1 MGFPIDNIFWMYF
14 LYYWPVLLAIIVTIL
29 LFYQWSRP
37 KVSLEKVQKGIIKQN
52 IIQILDDEIEIE
64 EASMYRDWKETKQQI
79 EKYIRRTKVMGENL
93 SPQISYQSYITI
105 SLIWTLFWIGVD
117 TFLLIRICFNPYY
130 YGNEAI
136 CVGCFTY
143 YIIIGLI
150 SYFRR

>member
-1 MGFPIDNIFWMYF
+1 MSLPIDNIFLLYF
-14 LYYWPVLLAIIVTIL
+14 LCYWPVFLAVIITIL
-29 LFYQWSRP
+29 FFYQWTRP
-37 KVSLEKVQKGIIKQN
+37 KVSFEKVQKGIIKQN
-52 IIQILDDEIEIE
+52 IIQMLNEEIETE
-64 EASMYRDWKETKQQI
+64 EDSVYRDWKEIKQQI
-79 EKYIRRTKVMGENL
+79 KKHLRRTKIMGENL
-93 SPQISYQSYITI
+93 PQQISYHSYITI
-105 SLIWTLFWIGVD
+105 SLIWTIFWIGVD